1 MILKIKKTEEITEQE
16 ENLGYT
22 WPAKYQ
28 NGLESYNKYDQV
40 ALVNKHNGRAMEW
53 ERRNNNNKIHILSHS
68 SYSLLYMG
76 IENQSW

>member
-40 ALVNKHNGRAMEW
+40 ALVNKHNGRAME
-53 ERRNNNNKIHILSHS
+53 
-68 SYSLLYMG
+68 
-76 IENQSW
+76 